1 MHDQSPQSC
10 PTLSNPRDYS
20 LPGSSVMG
28 FSRQEY
34 WSGCHAL
41 LQGIF
46 ATQGLN
52 LRLSG
57 LLHWQA
63 GSLPLVPLGK
73 PTDEDTESQ
82 SSKGLPAPS
91 RNTS

>member
-1 MHDQSPQSC
+1 MCVCVLCHFGRVRLFMTPQTVAHQ
-10 PTLSNPRDYS
+10 PPLS
-20 LPGSSVMG
+20 LG

-57 LLHWQA
+57 LLHS
-63 GSLPLVPLGK
+63 GRFFTLVPVGK
-73 PTDEDTESQ
+73 PTDEDTES
-82 SSKGLPAPS
+82 PS